1 MTFSLPQRLHAAL
14 GMLFL
19 LWLAIFGPGLFHPS
33 LFDDADSAHAEAGR
47 EILLRHDWVT
57 LHENGI
63 RYLEK
68 APLPYWGMAA
78 AFRMFGFHEFS
89 ARLPLTLSVLILI
102 FLIYQFGR
110 IFLSAEAGFWSAVV
124 FATSCGPY
132 LFTRILIPD
141 VAVGLWIALT
151 LYFFF
156 SGWRQLHPSL
166 FSCWAVAATVALNV
180 LTKGLIGLVFPA
192 AIILVFLLLAR
203 DLRHLL
209 KMRLISSSLVFLAIA
224 APWHILAARHN
235 PPQGAARG
243 FLWFYFVNEHFLRYI
258 GKRYPVDYGTV
269 PLLLF
274 WGLLFIWF
282 MPWSAFLPQ
291 ALSQIRLRLPRVASA
306 RQSPDAVSLLLF
318 CWASVIL
325 LFFSFSTRQE
335 YYLAPALPA
344 LALLIGSWLA
354 REAESAPGSALSR
367 SGQTSSNLLIF
378 FGLLLAAAALSL
390 ALLSRSAPPGTD
402 LAGLLAKN
410 PSAYVLSLGHFL
422 DLTGQAMSLFR
433 WPLVGTAIAFSFGP
447 LFNWLFR
454 RRGFPRLAN
463 VALICMMILFIECAH
478 VALGVFAPVL
488 GSKPLALAIH
498 HVYQPAD
505 LIVSDGEYSLTSS
518 INFYTGVQEYILN
531 GRINGLWFGSL
542 FPDAPPIFLDDAQ
555 FAQLWASDKRIYLV
569 TASEDRRAYL
579 AKIAPVYE
587 LAHAGGKLV
596 FTNRPLHAQIYFKL
610 IKNGRN

>member
-1 MTFSLPQRLHAAL
+1 MTFAASQRASTAFSI
-14 GMLFL
+14 LFL
-19 LWLAIFGPGLFHPS
+19 LWMAIFGPGLFRPS
-33 LFDDADSAHAEAGR
+33 LFDDADSAHAEAAR

-78 AFRMFGFHEFS
+78 AFRLFGFTEFS
-89 ARLPLTLSVLILI
+89 ARLPLALSVLLLL

-110 IFLSAEAGFWSAVV
+110 KFLSAEAGFWAAVV
-124 FATSCGPY
+124 FVTSFGPY

-156 SGWRQLHPSL
+156 SGWQQSNPSRL
-166 FSCWAVAATVALNV
+166 SCWAVAATVALNV
-180 LTKGLIGLVFPA
+180 LTKGLIGLVFPG
-192 AIILVFLLLAR
+192 AIIFVFLLLAR

-209 KMRLISSSLVFLAIA
+209 KMRLVSSSFVFLAIA
-224 APWHILAARHN
+224 VPWHILAARYN
-235 PPQGAARG
+235 PPQGAAKG

-274 WGLLFIWF
+274 WGLLLIWF
-282 MPWSAFLPQ
+282 MPWSAFFPQ
-291 ALSQIRLRLPRVASA
+291 ALAQIRMRLPRVSGA
-306 RQSPDAVSLLLF
+306 RQSPEAVSLLLF

-344 LALLIGSWLA
+344 LALLIGNWLA
-354 REAESAPGSALSR
+354 REAQSTPGSAISR
-367 SGQTSSNLLIF
+367 SGQVSANVLLIF
-378 FGLLLAAAALSL
+378 GLLISATALTLVLISK
-390 ALLSRSAPPGTD
+390 SAPPGTG
-402 LAGLLAKN
+402 LADLLAKN
-410 PSAYVLSLGHFL
+410 PGAYVLSLGHFL
-422 DLTGQAMSLFR
+422 DLTGKAMSLFR
-433 WPLVGTAIAFSFGP
+433 WPLIGTGAAFCLGP
-447 LFNWLFR
+447 LLNWLLR
-454 RRGFPRLAN
+454 RRGSPRLAN
-463 VALICMMILFIECAH
+463 DALVLMMILFIECTHA
-478 VALGVFAPVL
+478 ALGVFAPVL
-488 GSKPLALAIH
+488 GSKPLAVAIQR
-498 HVYQPAD
+498 VYQPSE

-518 INFYTGVQEYILN
+518 INFYTGIREFILN
-531 GRINGLWFGSL
+531 GRINGLWYGSL

-555 FAQLWASDKRIYLV
+555 FAQLWAADKRVYLV

-579 AKIAPVYE
+579 TKIAPVFE
-587 LAHAGGKLV
+587 LGHAGGKFV
-596 FTNRPLHAQIYFKL
+596 FSNRP
-610 IKNGRN
+610 